1 MKIEISNG
9 ELLDKLSILS
19 LKLRH
24 ITDEDKLKNI
34 KAETSILT
42 PLCQEFL
49 QNSSVYTLYQE
60 LVDVNTK
67 LWDIEDK
74 LREHETKMEFN
85 KKFIE
90 MARLVYI
97 TNDRRADIKKQINI
111 ITESTIVEEK
121 SYSNY

>member
-9 ELLDKLSILS
+9 ELLDKVSILKI
-19 LKLRH
+19 KLFH
-24 ITDEDKLKNI
+24 ISDQDKIKNI
-34 KAETSILT
+34 DKELAILL
-42 PLCQEFL
+42 PLCQEYL

-60 LVDVNTK
+60 LVEVNNK

-74 LREHETKMEFN
+74 LREHETRMEFN
-85 KKFIE
+85 KEFIE
-90 MARLVYI
+90 LARLVYI

-111 ITESTIVEEK
+111 ITESNIVEEK